1 MSDTA
6 STEFLLSY
14 REYIN
19 LQTASLITFVK
30 VYYVVQKLGREG
42 GKEGRGVLFFFFNI
56 NYTRSVCMSIYGIRE
71 TSLLSD
77 STSVTLEND

>member
-42 GKEGRGVLFFFFNI
+42 GKEGGSYFSFLILITLGLFA
-56 NYTRSVCMSIYGIRE
+56 
-71 TSLLSD
+71 
-77 STSVTLEND
+77 